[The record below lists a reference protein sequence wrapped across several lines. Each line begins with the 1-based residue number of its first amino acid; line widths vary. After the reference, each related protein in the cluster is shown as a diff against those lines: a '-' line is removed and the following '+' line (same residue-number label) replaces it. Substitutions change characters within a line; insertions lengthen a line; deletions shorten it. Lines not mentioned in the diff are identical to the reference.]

1 MGKCS
6 VDAIAVSG
14 SLVLERVQMSLH
26 DQTDKIVVKYNEL
39 FSVQY
44 SSQSCFRLL
53 REIAQQ
59 NEDRPACIE
68 RQLPALQPRNRC
80 SGE

>member
-1 MGKCS
+1 MFGLLLTFSCPWRVGKCS

-44 SSQSCFRLL
+44 S
-53 REIAQQ
+53 
-59 NEDRPACIE
+59 
-68 RQLPALQPRNRC
+68 LPVML
-80 SGE
+80 

>member
-1 MGKCS
+1 VGKCS

-44 SSQSCFRLL
+44 S
-53 REIAQQ
+53 
-59 NEDRPACIE
+59 
-68 RQLPALQPRNRC
+68 LPVML
-80 SGE
+80 